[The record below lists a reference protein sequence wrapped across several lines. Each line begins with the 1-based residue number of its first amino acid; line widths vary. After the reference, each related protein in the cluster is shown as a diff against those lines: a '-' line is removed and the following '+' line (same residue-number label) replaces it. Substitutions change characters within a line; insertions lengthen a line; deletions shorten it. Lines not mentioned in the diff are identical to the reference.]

1 MDTTLSETQRL
12 LRDSLRDYLANEAP
26 FDRIRELER
35 EGGIDQPLWDHLQGG
50 GFLALPFAEAHG
62 GEGGELTDAAVLLEA
77 LTRRACI
84 IPFLE
89 TTAAALAIER
99 HGDEALADEVVR
111 GVTGGSVTIAPALAG
126 PAADANDGAAPRV
139 TDGALTGAARFID
152 YGAEVTHHLVEATE
166 TGDGGERGLWLVD
179 ARGEGVATES
189 LSTIARTPVAH
200 GSYEGAPARRA
211 GGAEA
216 LRFLRQAGRAL
227 CAVQCLG
234 NAQQALDM
242 TVEYVGMRVQF
253 GRPIG
258 SFQAVQH
265 HCANMATDTL
275 AARFLAYRA
284 VWQVGQGIASEREIA
299 KAKALASRAATEV
312 TMQAHILFGGIGYTE
327 EYDLHFFSRR
337 GKERALAWGSADE
350 CLRLA
355 AATLDEVRPW
365 R

>member
-12 LRDSLRDYLANEAP
+12 LRDSLRDYLTNEVP

-35 EGGIDQPLWDHLQGG
+35 EGGADQPLWEYLQGAG
-50 GFLALPFAEAHG
+50 YLTLPFAESHG
-62 GEGGELTDAAVLLEA
+62 GEGGELTDAAILLEE
-77 LTRRACI
+77 LTRRACV

-89 TTAAALAIER
+89 TTASALAIER

-111 GVTGGSVTIAPALAG
+111 GVIGGGVTIAPALQG
-126 PAADANDGAAPRV
+126 STPDNGAAPRV
-139 TDGALTGAARFID
+139 AGGALTGERRFVD
-152 YGAEVTHHLVEATE
+152 YGAEVSHHLVEATE
-166 TGDGGERGLWLVD
+166 DGEPGLYLVE
-179 ARGEGVATES
+179 ARGEGVTTES
-189 LSTIARTPVAH
+189 LSTIARTPLAH
-200 GSYEGAPARRA
+200 CTYDSAPARRA

-216 LRFLRQAGRAL
+216 LQFLRRAGRAL
-227 CAVQCLG
+227 CAIQCVG

-265 HCANMATDTL
+265 HCANMATQTL
-275 AARFLAYRA
+275 GARFLTYQA
-284 VWQVGQGIASEREIA
+284 VWCVDQGIASDRQIA
-299 KAKALASRAATEV
+299 KAKALASRAGTEV

-327 EYDLHFFSRR
+327 EYDLHFFSRH

-355 AATLDEVRPW
+355 AGTLDEVQPW

>member
-12 LRDSLRDYLANEAP
+12 LRDSVRDYLQNEVP

-35 EGGIDQPLWDHLQGG
+35 AGGIDQPLWEYLQGA
-50 GFLALPFAEAHG
+50 GFLGLPFSERHG
-62 GEGGELTDAAVLLEA
+62 GEGGELTDTAILLEE

-99 HGDEALADEVVR
+99 HGDEAVAAEVVPA
-111 GVTGGSVTIAPALAG
+111 VIGGSVTVAPALQRATPG
-126 PAADANDGAAPRV
+126 NGAAPRV
-139 TDGALTGAARFID
+139 ADGALTGEVRFVD

-166 TGDGGERGLWLVD
+166 DAEPGLYLVESRADGVT
-179 ARGEGVATES
+179 TES

-200 GSYEGAPARRA
+200 CTYEGAPARRA

-216 LRFLRQAGRAL
+216 LRFLHRAGRAL
-227 CAVQCLG
+227 CTVQCLG

-284 VWQVGQGIASEREIA
+284 VWNLDQGLASDREIA

-312 TMQAHILFGGIGYTE
+312 TMQAHILYGGIGYTE
-327 EYDLHFFSRR
+327 EYDLHFFSRH

-355 AATLDEVRPW
+355 ADTLDEVRPW
-365 R
+365 Q

>member
-12 LRDSLRDYLANEAP
+12 LRDSLRDYLANEVP

-35 EGGIDQPLWDHLQGG
+35 EGGADRTLWEYLAGA
-50 GFLALPFAEAHG
+50 GFLALPFPKTHG
-62 GEGGELTDAAVLLEA
+62 GEGGELTDTAVVLEE

-89 TTAAALAIER
+89 TTASALAIAR
-99 HGDEALADEVVR
+99 HGDEVLADEVVR
-111 GVTGGSVTIAPALAG
+111 GVIGGAITIAPALQATTPG
-126 PAADANDGAAPRV
+126 NGASPRV
-139 TDGALTGAARFID
+139 EGGALMGERPFVD

-166 TGDGGERGLWLVD
+166 DGEPGLYLVE
-179 ARGEGVATES
+179 AGAPGVTAEP
-189 LSTIARTPVAH
+189 LSTIARTPLAH
-200 GSYEGAPARRA
+200 CTYEGAPARRA
-211 GGAEA
+211 GGGEA
-216 LRFLRQAGRAL
+216 LRFLRRAGRVL

-265 HCANMATDTL
+265 HCANMATQTL
-275 AARFLAYRA
+275 GARFLTYQAIWRLD
-284 VWQVGQGIASEREIA
+284 QGIASDRQIA

-327 EYDLHFFSRR
+327 EYDLHFFSRH

-355 AATLDEVRPW
+355 ADTIDEVRPW
-365 R
+365 Q

>member
-12 LRDSLRDYLANEAP
+12 LRDSVRDYLRNEVP

-35 EGGIDQPLWDHLQGG
+35 EGGADQPLWEYLQGAG
-50 GFLALPFAEAHG
+50 YLTLPFAESHG
-62 GEGGELTDAAVLLEA
+62 GEGGELTDAAILLEE
-77 LTRRACI
+77 LTRRACV

-89 TTAAALAIER
+89 TTASALAIER

-111 GVTGGSVTIAPALAG
+111 GVIGGGVTIAPALQG
-126 PAADANDGAAPRV
+126 STPDNGASPRV
-139 TDGALTGAARFID
+139 SGGALTGERRFVD
-152 YGAEVTHHLVEATE
+152 YGAQVSHHLVEATE
-166 TGDGGERGLWLVD
+166 DGQPGLYLVE
-179 ARGEGVATES
+179 ARGEGVTTES
-189 LSTIARTPVAH
+189 LSTIARTPLAH
-200 GSYEGAPARRA
+200 CTYDGAPARRA
-211 GGAEA
+211 GGAES
-216 LRFLRQAGRAL
+216 LQFLRRAGRAL
-227 CAVQCLG
+227 CAIQCVG

-265 HCANMATDTL
+265 HCANMATQTL
-275 AARFLAYRA
+275 GARFLTYQA
-284 VWQVGQGIASEREIA
+284 VWCVDQGIASDRQIA
-299 KAKALASRAATEV
+299 KAKALASRAGTEV

-327 EYDLHFFSRR
+327 EYDLHFFSRH

-355 AATLDEVRPW
+355 AGTLDEVQPW

>member
-1 MDTTLSETQRL
+1 MDTALSETQRL
-12 LRDSLRDYLANEAP
+12 LRDSLRDYLRKEVP

-35 EGGIDQPLWDHLQGG
+35 AGGTDEALWGYLQGA
-50 GFLALPFAEAHG
+50 GFLALPFAERHG
-62 GEGGELTDAAVLLEA
+62 GAGGELTDAAILLEE
-77 LTRRACI
+77 LTRRACV
-84 IPFLE
+84 IPFPE
-89 TTAAALAIER
+89 TMAGALAIER
-99 HGDEALADEVVR
+99 HGEEALAEEIVA
-111 GVTGGSVTIAPALAG
+111 GVIAGAVTIAPALQ
-126 PAADANDGAAPRV
+126 
-139 TDGALTGAARFID
+139 GAARRNGATARVEGGALSGASFVD
-152 YGAEVTHHLVEATE
+152 YGGEVTHHLVEASE
-166 TGDGGERGLWLVD
+166 GGEAGLYLVE
-179 ARGEGVATES
+179 RRHRRVQCEP
-189 LSTIARTPVAH
+189 LRTIARTPLAH
-200 GSYEGAPARRA
+200 CSYEGAPARRA
-211 GGAEA
+211 GGAVA
-216 LRFLRQAGRAL
+216 LRFLDRAGRAL

-242 TVEYVGMRVQF
+242 TVEYTGMRVQF

-265 HCANMATDTL
+265 HCANMATQTL

-284 VWQVGQGIASEREIA
+284 VWNLDQGRASDREIA
-299 KAKALASRAATEV
+299 KAKAIASRAATEV

-355 AATLDEVRPW
+355 AETLAEVRPW

>member
-12 LRDSLRDYLANEAP
+12 LRDSLRDYLRNEVP

-35 EGGIDQPLWDHLQGG
+35 EGGADQPLWEYLQGAG
-50 GFLALPFAEAHG
+50 YLTLPFAESHG
-62 GEGGELTDAAVLLEA
+62 GEGGELTDAAILLEE
-77 LTRRACI
+77 LTRRACV

-89 TTAAALAIER
+89 TTASALAIER

-111 GVTGGSVTIAPALAG
+111 GVIGGGVTIAPALQG
-126 PAADANDGAAPRV
+126 SIPDNGAAPRV
-139 TDGALTGAARFID
+139 AGGALTGERRFVD
-152 YGAEVTHHLVEATE
+152 YGAQVSHHLVEATE
-166 TGDGGERGLWLVD
+166 DGEPGLYLVE
-179 ARGEGVATES
+179 ARGEGVTTES
-189 LSTIARTPVAH
+189 LSTIARTPLAH
-200 GSYEGAPARRA
+200 CTYDGAPARRA
-211 GGAEA
+211 GGAQA
-216 LRFLRQAGRAL
+216 LQFLRRAGRAL
-227 CAVQCLG
+227 CAIQCVG

-265 HCANMATDTL
+265 HCANMATQTL
-275 AARFLAYRA
+275 GARFLTYQA
-284 VWQVGQGIASEREIA
+284 VWCVDQGIASDRQIA
-299 KAKALASRAATEV
+299 KAKALASRAGTEV

-327 EYDLHFFSRR
+327 EYDLHFFSRH

-355 AATLDEVRPW
+355 AGTLDEVQPW

>member
-12 LRDSLRDYLANEAP
+12 LRDSLRDYLSNEVP

-62 GEGGELTDAAVLLEA
+62 GEGGELTDAAVLLEE

-99 HGDEALADEVVR
+99 HGEDALADEVVR
-111 GVTGGSVTIAPALAG
+111 GVTGGSVTIAPALQSASVSAG
-126 PAADANDGAAPRV
+126 DGAPPQVA
-139 TDGALTGAARFID
+139 DGALTGEARFID

-166 TGDGGERGLWLVD
+166 SGEPGLWLVET
-179 ARGEGVATES
+179 GGGGVTTES

-200 GSYEGAPARRA
+200 AAYAGAPARRA

-299 KAKALASRAATEV
+299 KAKAIASRAATEV
-312 TMQAHILFGGIGYTE
+312 TMQAHILYGGIGYTE

-355 AATLDEVRPW
+355 AGTLNEVRPW

>member
-1 MDTTLSETQRL
+1 MSAR
-12 LRDSLRDYLANEAP
+12 AAP
-26 FDRIRELER
+26 TVA
-35 EGGIDQPLWDHLQGG
+35 LWEYLQGA

-62 GEGGELTDAAVLLEA
+62 GEGGELTDTAVVLEE

-89 TTAAALAIER
+89 TTASALAIER
-99 HGDEALADEVVR
+99 HAEAALAGEVVR
-111 GVTGGSVTIAPALAG
+111 GVIGGAITIAPALQ
-126 PAADANDGAAPRV
+126 GATPGNGASPRV
-139 TDGALTGAARFID
+139 EGGALTGERRFVD
-152 YGAEVTHHLVEATE
+152 YGADVTHHLVEATE
-166 TGDGGERGLWLVD
+166 DGEPGLYLVD
-179 ARGEGVATES
+179 ARGEGVATEP
-189 LSTIARTPVAH
+189 LSTIARTPLAH
-200 GSYEGAPARRA
+200 CTYNGAPVRRA
-211 GGAEA
+211 GNAEA
-216 LRFLRQAGRAL
+216 LRFLRNAGRAL
-227 CAVQCLG
+227 CAVQCVG

-265 HCANMATDTL
+265 HCANMATQTL
-275 AARFLAYRA
+275 GARFLTYQA
-284 VWQVGQGIASEREIA
+284 VWRLDQGIAADRQIA

-327 EYDLHFFSRR
+327 EYDLHFFSRH

-355 AATLDEVRPW
+355 ADTIDEVRPW

>member
-12 LRDSLRDYLANEAP
+12 LRDSVRDYLRNEVP

-35 EGGIDQPLWDHLQGG
+35 EGGADQPLWEYLQGAG
-50 GFLALPFAEAHG
+50 YLTLPFAESHG
-62 GEGGELTDAAVLLEA
+62 GEGGELTDAAILLEE
-77 LTRRACI
+77 LTRRACV

-89 TTAAALAIER
+89 TTASARAIER

-111 GVTGGSVTIAPALAG
+111 GVIGGGVTIAPALQG
-126 PAADANDGAAPRV
+126 STPDNGAAPRV
-139 TDGALTGAARFID
+139 ASGALTGERRFVD
-152 YGAEVTHHLVEATE
+152 YGAEVSHHLVEATE
-166 TGDGGERGLWLVD
+166 DGEPGLYLVE
-179 ARGEGVATES
+179 ARGEGVTTDS
-189 LSTIARTPVAH
+189 LSTIARTPLAH
-200 GSYEGAPARRA
+200 CTYDGAPARRA

-216 LRFLRQAGRAL
+216 LQFLRRAGRAL
-227 CAVQCLG
+227 CAIQCVG

-265 HCANMATDTL
+265 HCANMATQTL
-275 AARFLAYRA
+275 GARFLTYQA
-284 VWQVGQGIASEREIA
+284 VWRLDQGTASDRQIA
-299 KAKALASRAATEV
+299 KAKALASRAGTEV

-327 EYDLHFFSRR
+327 EYDLHFFSRH

-355 AATLDEVRPW
+355 AGTLDEVQPW

>member
-1 MDTTLSETQRL
+1 MDTTLTETQRL
-12 LRDSLRDYLANEAP
+12 LRDSVREYLRNEVP

-35 EGGIDQPLWDHLQGG
+35 AGGIDQPLWEYLQGA
-50 GFLALPFAEAHG
+50 GFLALPFAQRHG
-62 GEGGELTDAAVLLEA
+62 GEAGELADTAILLEE

-84 IPFLE
+84 IPFME
-89 TTAAALAIER
+89 TTAAALAVER
-99 HGDEALADEVVR
+99 HGDEALAAEVVPAIIA
-111 GVTGGSVTIAPALAG
+111 GSVTIAPALQR
-126 PAADANDGAAPRV
+126 PTSANGAVPRV
-139 TDGALTGAARFID
+139 VDGALTGEVRFVD

-166 TGDGGERGLWLVD
+166 DGEPGLYLIETRAD
-179 ARGEGVATES
+179 GVAAES

-200 GSYEGAPARRA
+200 CTYQGAPARRA
-211 GGAEA
+211 GGPEA
-216 LRFLRQAGRAL
+216 LHFLQRAGRAL

-234 NAQQALDM
+234 NAQEALDM

-284 VWQVGQGIASEREIA
+284 VWNLDQGLATDREIA
-299 KAKALASRAATEV
+299 KAKAIASRAATEV

-327 EYDLHFFSRR
+327 EYDLHFFSRH

-355 AATLDEVRPW
+355 ADTLDEVRPW
-365 R
+365 Q

>member
-12 LRDSLRDYLANEAP
+12 LRDSVRDYLRNEVP

-35 EGGIDQPLWDHLQGG
+35 EGGADQPLWEYLQEAGY
-50 GFLALPFAEAHG
+50 LTLPFAESHG
-62 GEGGELTDAAVLLEA
+62 GEGGELTDAAILLEE
-77 LTRRACI
+77 LTRRACV

-89 TTAAALAIER
+89 TTASALAIER

-111 GVTGGSVTIAPALAG
+111 GVIGGGVTIAPALQG
-126 PAADANDGAAPRV
+126 STPDNGAAPRV
-139 TDGALTGAARFID
+139 ASGALTGERRFVD
-152 YGAEVTHHLVEATE
+152 YGAEVSHHLVEATE
-166 TGDGGERGLWLVD
+166 DGEPGLYLVE
-179 ARGEGVATES
+179 ARGEGVTTES
-189 LSTIARTPVAH
+189 LSTIARTPLAH
-200 GSYEGAPARRA
+200 CSYDGAPARRA
-211 GGAEA
+211 GAAEA
-216 LRFLRQAGRAL
+216 LQFLRRAGRAL
-227 CAVQCLG
+227 CAIQCVG

-265 HCANMATDTL
+265 HCANMATQTL
-275 AARFLAYRA
+275 GARFLTYQA
-284 VWQVGQGIASEREIA
+284 VWCLDQGIASDRQIA
-299 KAKALASRAATEV
+299 KAKALASRAGTEV

-327 EYDLHFFSRR
+327 EYDLHFFSRH

-355 AATLDEVRPW
+355 AGTLDEVQPW

>member
-12 LRDSLRDYLANEAP
+12 LRDSLRDYLRNEVP

-35 EGGIDQPLWDHLQGG
+35 AGGIDQPLWEYLRGG
-50 GFLALPFAEAHG
+50 GFLALPFGRSHG
-62 GEGGELTDAAVLLEA
+62 GEGGELTDAAILLEE

-89 TTAAALAIER
+89 TTAAALALER
-99 HGDEALADEVVR
+99 HGEAALAAEVVPA
-111 GVTGGSVTIAPALAG
+111 VIGGSATIAPALQ
-126 PAADANDGAAPRV
+126 AATPGNGAAPRV
-139 TDGALTGAARFID
+139 ADGALSGEVRFVD

-166 TGDGGERGLWLVD
+166 GGEPGLYLVD
-179 ARGEGVATES
+179 ARAGGVSTES

-200 GSYEGAPARRA
+200 CAYDGAPARRA
-211 GGAEA
+211 GGEES
-216 LRFLRQAGRAL
+216 LRFLHRAGRAL

-242 TVEYVGMRVQF
+242 TVDYVGMRVQF

-284 VWQVGQGIASEREIA
+284 VWNLDQGLATDREIA
-299 KAKALASRAATEV
+299 KAKALASRAASEV
-312 TMQAHILFGGIGYTE
+312 TMQAHILYGGIGYTE

-355 AATLDEVRPW
+355 ADTLDEVRPW
-365 R
+365 Q

>member
-12 LRDSLRDYLANEAP
+12 LRDSLRDYLTNEVP

-35 EGGIDQPLWDHLQGG
+35 EGGSDGALWEYLAGA

-62 GEGGELTDAAVLLEA
+62 GEGGELTDTAVVLEE

-89 TTAAALAIER
+89 TTASALAIER
-99 HGDEALADEVVR
+99 HGDGALADEVVR
-111 GVTGGSVTIAPALAG
+111 GVIAGAMTIAPALQG
-126 PAADANDGAAPRV
+126 STPANGAAPRV
-139 TDGALTGAARFID
+139 EGGALTGERRFVD
-152 YGAEVTHHLVEATE
+152 YGAEATHHLVEATE
-166 TGDGGERGLWLVD
+166 DGEPGLYLVETAAD
-179 ARGEGVATES
+179 GVTAES
-189 LSTIARTPVAH
+189 LSTIARTPLAH
-200 GSYEGAPARRA
+200 CTYERAPARRA

-216 LRFLRQAGRAL
+216 LRFLRRAGRTL

-242 TVEYVGMRVQF
+242 TVDYVGMRVQF

-265 HCANMATDTL
+265 HCANMATQTL
-275 AARFLAYRA
+275 AARFLTYQA
-284 VWQVGQGIASEREIA
+284 VWRLDQDIATDRQIA

-327 EYDLHFFSRR
+327 EYDLHFFSRH

-350 CLRLA
+350 CLRVA
-355 AATLDEVRPW
+355 ADTLDEVQPW